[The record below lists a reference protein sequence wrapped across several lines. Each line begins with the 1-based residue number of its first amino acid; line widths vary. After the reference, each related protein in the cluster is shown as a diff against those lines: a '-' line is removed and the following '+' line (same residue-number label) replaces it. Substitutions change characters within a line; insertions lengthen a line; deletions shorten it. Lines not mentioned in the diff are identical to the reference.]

1 MSRITALC
9 FPGEAKTYVAG
20 DEYCGH
26 RCIVGPPLDL
36 GSVWKF
42 AVFGST
48 GLTDTVAGSDILGDV
63 GCHPATAIPL
73 YTRIVGDIF
82 MGDETAKEIKKKVQ
96 QVVDAIHSRRECVTA
111 FASAFELANQRLL
124 PGIYD
129 AGTTI
134 TREFECGCRLCSL
147 EGHRHFVFAWLV
159 VDVLRFE

>member
-1 MSRITALC
+1 M
-9 FPGEAKTYVAG
+9 
-20 DEYCGH
+20 
-26 RCIVGPPLDL
+26 
-36 GSVWKF
+36 WKF

-82 MGDETAKEIKKKVQ
+82 MGDETAKEIKEKAQ
-96 QVVDAIHSRRECVTA
+96 QVVDAIDSRRECVTA

-147 EGHRHFVFAWLV
+147 EGHRHFVLAWLV